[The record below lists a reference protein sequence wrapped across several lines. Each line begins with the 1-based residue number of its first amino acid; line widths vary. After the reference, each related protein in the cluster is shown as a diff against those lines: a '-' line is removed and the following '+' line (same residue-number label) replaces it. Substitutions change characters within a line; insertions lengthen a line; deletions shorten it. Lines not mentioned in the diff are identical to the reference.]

1 MVLQFVYNGKRE
13 VERKM
18 ETERFL
24 TNESQSTRAPIDGKG
39 YIRAE
44 DCKSSAVHVAG
55 GVPFPTDTEAMD
67 RKLARQEKMLMKE
80 RIHKLF
86 YDEKGDPRVF
96 PSLLAGILGIG
107 SIMGFLYG
115 IGRITDF
122 IFFGKFGGFFQY
134 FYIKLLML
142 LKFFISL
149 ISSSPIY

>member
-1 MVLQFVYNGKRE
+1 
-13 VERKM
+13 M

-24 TNESQSTRAPIDGKG
+24 TGESQSTRAPIDGKG

-86 YDEKGDPRVF
+86 YDEKGDPRLF
-96 PSLLAGILGIG
+96 PSSLVGISAIS
-107 SIMGFLYG
+107 SIIGFLYG
-115 IGRITDF
+115 IGRITEF
-122 IFFGKFGGFFQY
+122 IFGKSNVPTVITGILLSVCLLGMLWVSLMAGMPILEG
-134 FYIKLLML
+134 IKEGLTEN
-142 LKFFISL
+142 KSK
-149 ISSSPIY
+149 

>member
-1 MVLQFVYNGKRE
+1 
-13 VERKM
+13 M

-24 TNESQSTRAPIDGKG
+24 TGESQSTRAPIDGKG

-122 IFFGKFGGFFQY
+122 IFFGKFDMPFVATG
-134 FYIKLLML
+134 LL
-142 LKFFISL
+142 SL
-149 ISSSPIY
+149 ICLMFGLTVSVGIGMSILRAINGRTENKSK